1 MFTWPSVSTGLEL
14 LLVNLAS
21 INENSECNIFKDIKL
36 LGKISNN
43 WPNDLFRINAH

>member
-1 MFTWPSVSTGLEL
+1 MFTWPSASTGLEL

-21 INENSECNIFKDIKL
+21 INENSEIKDIKL